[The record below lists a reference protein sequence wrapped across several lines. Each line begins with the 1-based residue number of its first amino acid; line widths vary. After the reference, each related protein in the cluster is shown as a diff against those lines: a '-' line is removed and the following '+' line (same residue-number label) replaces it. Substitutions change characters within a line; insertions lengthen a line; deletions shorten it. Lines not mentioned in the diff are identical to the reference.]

1 MGCHSG
7 ISMSSDFFRFLGL
20 WELVN
25 FEKWY
30 GVELTE

>member
-1 MGCHSG
+1 
-7 ISMSSDFFRFLGL
+7 MSQRHFMLSDFFRFLGL